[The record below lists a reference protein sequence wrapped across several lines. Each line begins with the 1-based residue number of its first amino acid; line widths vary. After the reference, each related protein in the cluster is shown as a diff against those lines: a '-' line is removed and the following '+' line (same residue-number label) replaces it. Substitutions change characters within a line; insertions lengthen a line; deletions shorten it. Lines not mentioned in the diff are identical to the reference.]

1 MAFADPQSVTIDG
14 AAVSLPRT
22 GFGTSSGKFTSA
34 DGADSLEIQHQTGGP
49 RFRHLVRLSDTRI
62 VSDPLVPDQ
71 NRAVSMSAHIVIDM
85 PRNGYTAAE
94 IADLAAALTGW
105 ATEANLLKV
114 VSGES

>member
-14 AAVSLPRT
+14 GAVSLPRT
-22 GFGTSSGKFTSA
+22 GFSSTAGKFTSA
-34 DGADSLEIQHQTGGP
+34 DGDVSLEISHQRGS
-49 RFRHLVRLSDTRI
+49 RFRHLIRLTDAQV
-62 VSDPLVPDQ
+62 VSNPLVPDQ
-71 NRAVSMSAHIVIDM
+71 NIAVNMSCHLVIDM

-94 IADLAAALTGW
+94 IADLSAALTTW